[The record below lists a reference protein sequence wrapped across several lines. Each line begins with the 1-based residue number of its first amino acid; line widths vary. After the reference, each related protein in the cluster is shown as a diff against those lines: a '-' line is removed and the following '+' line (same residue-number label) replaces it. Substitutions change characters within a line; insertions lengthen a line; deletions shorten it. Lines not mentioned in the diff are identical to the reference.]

1 MSIAIMLILFSG
13 LIAFNFPLS
22 ETEKINSLVSLSP
35 ITFLIIYK
43 KFDKISLE
51 NYNRHI
57 FFPTKYPPSRELVEA
72 TWSERLVQ
80 MFLFFIPFLWI
91 GVGLLIFKT

>member
-1 MSIAIMLILFSG
+1 MGIAVMPILFSG

-22 ETEKINSLVSLSP
+22 ENEKINCLASLSP

-43 KFDKISLE
+43 RFDKICLE
-51 NYNRHI
+51 DYNRHI
-57 FFPTKYPPSRELVEA
+57 HFPTKYPPSRELVEA

-91 GVGLLIFKT
+91 GVGLLFSKT